1 MLNYINCPN
10 FIIWLRLLFE
20 KSSDM
25 STEIICYQVCE
36 VRNFEI
42 YLKGATKL

>member
-10 FIIWLRLLFE
+10 FIVWLPLFFE

-25 STEIICYQVCE
+25 STEIIYQVCE